1 VTTIAVDRK
10 LGCMAADTRVSTGGA
25 HYHANKI
32 FRIGTSLFGT
42 AGDGDM
48 GLVMIDW
55 LKTAR
60 NRMTLYKQIADY
72 ERSEV
77 WLIELNPGGI
87 CLWTGWG
94 VQERINDDRY
104 AIGSGQ
110 LAALACLDSGKDPEA
125 AVTSAT
131 QYDQYSGEPI
141 QVEWLLPPELK
152 TRKRK
157 RG

>member
-1 VTTIAVDRK
+1 MTTIACNRE
-10 LGCMAADTRVSTGGA
+10 CMAADTRVSTGGA

-32 FRIGTSLFGT
+32 FRIGSSLFGT

-48 GLVMIDW
+48 GLVMIEW
-55 LKTAR
+55 LRTAR
-60 NRMTLYKQIADY
+60 NRQALYRQWADY
-72 ERSEV
+72 ERNDV

-94 VQERINDDRY
+94 IQERINESRF

-110 LAALACLDSGKDPEA
+110 LAALAALDSGANPED
-125 AVTSAT
+125 AVRGAVR
-131 QYDQYSGEPI
+131 YDQYTGEPL
-141 QVEWLLPPELK
+141 QVEYLLPPELQK
-152 TRKRK
+152 RKRK

>member
-1 VTTIAVDRK
+1 MTTIACTRE
-10 LGCMAADTRVSTGGA
+10 CMAADTRVSTEGA

-32 FRIGTSLFGT
+32 FRIGVSLFGT
-42 AGDGDM
+42 AGHGDM

-60 NRMTLYKQIADY
+60 NRQTLYKQLGDY

-77 WLIELNPGGI
+77 MLIELNPGGI
-87 CLWTGWG
+87 YLWTGWG
-94 VQERINDDRY
+94 VPEKLNDARF
-104 AIGSGQ
+104 AIGSGHMAA
-110 LAALACLDSGKDPEA
+110 LAALDRGDSPED
-125 AVTSAT
+125 AVRGAT
-131 QYDQYSGEPI
+131 HYDQYSGEPV

-152 TRKRK
+152 RTRRK

>member
-1 VTTIAVDRK
+1 
-10 LGCMAADTRVSTGGA
+10 MAADTRVSTGGA

-32 FRIGTSLFGT
+32 FRVGTSLFGT

-55 LKTAR
+55 LKTTR
-60 NRMTLYKQIADY
+60 NRQNLYRQWSDY

-110 LAALACLDSGKDPEA
+110 LAALAALDKGDTPEN
-125 AVTSAT
+125 AVRCALH
-131 QYDQYSGEPI
+131 YDQYSGEPL

>member
-1 VTTIAVDRK
+1 MTTIAVDRES
-10 LGCMAADTRVSTGGA
+10 GCMAADTRVSTGGA

-32 FRIGTSLFGT
+32 FRVGTSLFGT

-60 NRMTLYKQIADY
+60 NRQALYRQWSDY
-72 ERSEV
+72 ERSDV

-94 VQERINDDRY
+94 VQERINDARY
-104 AIGSGQ
+104 AIGTGQ
-110 LAALACLDSGKDPEA
+110 LAALKGLDKGETPEE
-125 AVTSAT
+125 AVRGAI
-131 QYDQYSGEPI
+131 QYDQYTGEPL
-141 QVEWLLPPELK
+141 QVEYLLPPELA
-152 TRKRK
+152 RKRRK
-157 RG
+157 R